1 MIFMKKLFL
10 IMVIIARHTFLYA
23 GDGEYAVSKISPDL
37 MKNANAVL
45 RFEDIKFEIH
55 STKEATE
62 TDHYVITI
70 LNENGDRWAQ
80 FADYYD
86 RLREINSVEGYLY
99 DFNGR
104 QLKKM
109 KFKDLQDFSGTGESS
124 LVEDNRIKAHNFYYR
139 VYPYTIEYTIE
150 IRYNHTMF
158 FPRWI
163 PAGGEKLSVEQSHF
177 SIACPADYQFRYKA
191 FNYKGEPTVTTE
203 KNKKVTTWSAANIPA
218 IVKETDCPHWHEL
231 TTTVITGPTDFQLGD
246 YKGNMNTWQDYGK
259 FLYALKSG
267 RDNLPDN
274 IKEQVHKLTDGV
286 PDVKK
291 KVSILYEYMQKNTRY
306 ISIQLGIGG
315 WQPFDAA
322 EVARKGYGDCKGLSN
337 YMFSLLK
344 EAGIRSDYTL
354 IRSGDD
360 ENYMTEDFPSSQ
372 FDHVIL
378 FVPLSKDT
386 VWLECTSQTLPA
398 GYLSA
403 FTANRY
409 ALAVEENGG
418 ILVHTPRYGLK
429 DNLQVRKLKASLSDD
444 ASLLVHVN
452 TMYEGL
458 EQDNVHDMINYLS
471 KDKVK
476 EYLQKKLDFP
486 TYELDKFDYRED
498 KSMRPEVEEKL
509 DLYVS
514 NYASTTGKRL
524 FIAPNVMSRSSLKL
538 KADEERK
545 YDIVL
550 HDEFRYID
558 SVEIEIPN
566 GYEPESIPQPVN
578 IDTKF
583 GKYSSTTKLEGNKIF
598 YYRLQEQY
606 SGRFPPKDYADLVK
620 YYDSIYKAD
629 RSKIVLI
636 KKETN

>member
-1 MIFMKKLFL
+1 MKGLLL
-10 IMVIIARHTFLYA
+10 IIVVITHHVFLYA
-23 GDGEYAVSKISPDL
+23 GDGEYAVSKISPAL

-55 STKEATE
+55 STKEAIE
-62 TDHYVITI
+62 TNHYVITI
-70 LNENGDRWAQ
+70 LNENGDKWAQ
-80 FADYYD
+80 FVDYYD

-99 DFNGR
+99 DANGK

-139 VYPYTIEYTIE
+139 VYPYTIEYNVE

-158 FPRWI
+158 FPDWI

-177 SIACPADYQFRYKA
+177 SIICPSDYQFRYKE
-191 FNYKGEPTVTTE
+191 FNYTGKPAITTE
-203 KNKKVTTWSAANIPA
+203 KSKRITMWDAANIPA
-218 IVKETDCPHWHEL
+218 IVKETACPRWHEL
-231 TTTVITGPTDFQLGD
+231 TTMVITGPTDFQLGD

-274 IKEQVHKLTDGV
+274 VKQQVHTLTDGIT
-286 PDVKK
+286 DTKK
-291 KVSILYEYMQKNTRY
+291 KISILYEYMQKNTRY

-315 WQPFDAA
+315 WQPFDAI
-322 EVARKGYGDCKGLSN
+322 EVAKKGYGDCKALSN

-354 IRSGDD
+354 IHSGDD
-360 ENYMTEDFPSSQ
+360 ENYITEDFPSNQ

-378 FVPLSKDT
+378 FVPVGRDT

-403 FTANRY
+403 FTADRY
-409 ALAVEENGG
+409 ALAVEESGG
-418 ILVHTPRYGLK
+418 KLVHTPRYGIK
-429 DNLQVRKLKASLSDD
+429 DNVQVRKLKATLSDD
-444 ASLLVHVN
+444 ASLVIKVN
-452 TMYEGL
+452 TTYDGL
-458 EQDNVHDMINYLS
+458 EQDHVHAMINYLS

-486 TYELDKFDYRED
+486 TYDLDTFDYKEI
-498 KSMRPEVEEKL
+498 KSMKPEVEEKL

-514 NYASTTGKRL
+514 NYATVTGKRL
-524 FIAPNVMSRSSLKL
+524 FVAPNVMSRAYIKL
-538 KADEERK
+538 KGDEERK
-545 YDIVL
+545 FDIVL
-550 HDEFRYID
+550 HDEFRQSD
-558 SVEIEIPN
+558 SVEIEIPK
-566 GYEPESIPQPVN
+566 GYEIESSPQPVN
-578 IDTKF
+578 IDTRF
-583 GKYSSTTKLEGNKIF
+583 GKYSSAAAVVGNKIF
-598 YYRLQEQY
+598 YYRLREQY
-606 SGRFPPKDYADLVK
+606 SGTFPAKDYADLVK

-629 RSKIVLI
+629 RSKIVFI
-636 KKETN
+636 KKENN